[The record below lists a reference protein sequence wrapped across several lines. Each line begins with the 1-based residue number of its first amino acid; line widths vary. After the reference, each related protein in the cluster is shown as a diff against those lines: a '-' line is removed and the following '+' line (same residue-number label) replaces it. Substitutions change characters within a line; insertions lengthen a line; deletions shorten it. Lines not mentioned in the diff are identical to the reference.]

1 MHLQWRY
8 FILQTVIP
16 QNKSAGQ
23 VVTNS
28 VSVLMHSKLHEIEWF
43 TQDCLHDKD
52 SAIDIFYYQGVH
64 SQFAKKRFEIKINLQ
79 ALFDSNS
86 ICLIKAAS

>member
-1 MHLQWRY
+1 
-8 FILQTVIP
+8 
-16 QNKSAGQ
+16 
-23 VVTNS
+23 
-28 VSVLMHSKLHEIEWF
+28 MHSKLQEYEWF